1 VKIKLVPGNHIVLLE
16 GGGSF
21 FPALVEAIDGA
32 GVEVRLENYIYADD
46 AAGEAVGQAL
56 MRAARRGVGVYVL
69 LDGFGS
75 RDFSPMRAAAMAEAG
90 VHLRFYRP
98 ELRILHFRRSRLRR
112 LHRKIALVDGRIG
125 FVGGINIIDDLTAV
139 ETGKPRFDLAVR
151 IEGPLVAEIYPM
163 VVRMWQIVTALAIG
177 HRDAGMKAP
186 EVARDPAGEMT
197 GALLVRDNVFRR
209 REIEQ
214 AYLDGIRGAEREVII
229 ASAYF
234 LPGRKIRHA
243 LVEASVRGVKVTL
256 LLQGSTDHAILKWA
270 TRSLYGKL
278 LAAGIA
284 IHEYEASELHA
295 KAAVA
300 DERWA
305 TVGSSNLDPF
315 SLVLSREAN
324 VAVFNV
330 AFARTLKASLERA
343 IAEGAV
349 RVDIENWGK
358 RTLWQR
364 LKLGL
369 AYLFA
374 RVVVGMMGFRQE
386 WF

>member
-1 VKIKLVPGNHIVLLE
+1 MKIKLRPGNDITLLE
-16 GGGSF
+16 GGGNF
-21 FPALVEAIDGA
+21 FPALVAAIDGA

-46 AAGEAVGQAL
+46 AAGETVAQAL
-56 MRAARRGVGVYVL
+56 MRAARRGVGVYML
-69 LDGFGS
+69 LDAFGS
-75 RDFSPMRAAAMAEAG
+75 RDFSPSRAAAMREAG

-112 LHRKIALVDGRIG
+112 LHRKIALVDGRVG
-125 FVGGINIIDDLTAV
+125 FVGGINIIDDLTEV

-151 IEGPLVAEIYPM
+151 IEGPLLAEIYPL
-163 VVRMWQIVTALAIG
+163 VVRLWQIVTALGAG
-177 HRDAGMKAP
+177 HRDPGIA
-186 EVARDPAGEMT
+186 ARQVSRSPAGEMT
-197 GALLVRDNVFRR
+197 AALLVRDNVFRR

-214 AYLDGIRGAEREVII
+214 AYLDGIRGATREVII

-234 LPGRKIRHA
+234 LSGRKIRHA

-256 LLQGSTDHAILKWA
+256 LLQGWTDHPILKWA

-295 KAAVA
+295 KAAVV
-300 DERWA
+300 DERWS

-374 RVVVGMMGFRQE
+374 RVVVGMMGFQQE

>member
-1 VKIKLVPGNHIVLLE
+1 LKIKLVPGNAIRLLE
-16 GGGSF
+16 GGGRF

-32 GVEVRLENYIYADD
+32 RVEVRVENYIYADD
-46 AAGEAVGQAL
+46 AAGELVAQAL
-56 MRAARRGVGVYVL
+56 MRAARRGVGVYML
-69 LDGFGS
+69 LDAFGS
-75 RDFSPMRAAAMAEAG
+75 RSFPAARAEALREAG
-90 VHLRFYRP
+90 VSLRFYRP

-112 LHRKIALVDGRIG
+112 LHRKIALIDGRIG
-125 FVGGINIIDDLTAV
+125 FVGGLNIIDDLTEV

-151 IEGPLVAEIYPM
+151 IEGPLLAEIYPM
-163 VVRMWQIVTALAIG
+163 VVRLWQVVTALAIG
-177 HRDAGMKAP
+177 HRDPGIKAP
-186 EVARDPAGEMT
+186 EVSRAPAGEMT
-197 GALLVRDNVFRR
+197 AALLARDNVFRR
-209 REIEQ
+209 REIEE
-214 AYLDGIRGAEREVII
+214 AYLDGIRGATREVII

-243 LVEASVRGVKVTL
+243 LVGASVRGVKVTL
-256 LLQGSTDHAILKWA
+256 LLQGWTDHVILKWA

-295 KAAVA
+295 KAAVV
-300 DERWA
+300 DEHWA

-343 IAEGAV
+343 ISEGAV
-349 RVDIENWGK
+349 RVDIEGWGR

-369 AYLFA
+369 AYTFA
-374 RVVVGMMGFRQE
+374 RVAMGMAGFRQE

>member
-1 VKIKLVPGNHIVLLE
+1 MKIKLVPGNDIVLLE

-21 FPALVEAIDGA
+21 FPALVGAIDGA
-32 GVEVRLENYIYADD
+32 TVEVRLENYIYADD
-46 AAGEAVGQAL
+46 AAGESVGQAL

-69 LDGFGS
+69 LDAFGS
-75 RDFSPMRAAAMAEAG
+75 RDFSAARAAAMREAG

-151 IEGPLVAEIYPM
+151 IEGPLLAEVYPM
-163 VVRMWQIVTALAIG
+163 VVRMWLIVTALAIG
-177 HRDAGMKAP
+177 RRDPGIKAP
-186 EVARDPAGEMT
+186 RISSSPAGEMT
-197 GALLVRDNVFRR
+197 AALLVRDNVFRR
-209 REIEQ
+209 REIEE
-214 AYLDGIRGAEREVII
+214 AYLDGIRGATREVII

-256 LLQGSTDHAILKWA
+256 LLQGWTDHPILKWA

-324 VAVFNV
+324 IAVFNV
-330 AFARTLKASLERA
+330 AFARKLKASLERA
-343 IAEGAV
+343 IAEGAT
-349 RVDIENWGK
+349 RVDIEGWGR

-369 AYLFA
+369 AYMFA
-374 RVVVGMMGFRQE
+374 RAAMGMAGFRQE

>member
-1 VKIKLVPGNHIVLLE
+1 VKIKTVPGNHIVLLE
-16 GGGSF
+16 GGGRF
-21 FPALVEAIDGA
+21 IPELVEAIDGA
-32 GVEVRLENYIYADD
+32 GVEVRLETYIFADD
-46 AAGEAVGQAL
+46 AAGDSVARAL
-56 MRAARRGVGVYVL
+56 MRAARRGVAVFVL

-75 RDFSPMRAAAMAEAG
+75 RDFPPARAEGMRDAG

-98 ELRILHFRRSRLRR
+98 ELKAFHFRRSRLRR

-151 IEGPLVAEIYPM
+151 IEGPLLAEIYPT
-163 VVRMWQIVTALAIG
+163 VVRLWHIVTALAVADRDPGIMSGRAIG
-177 HRDAGMKAP
+177 A
-186 EVARDPAGEMT
+186 PAGEMT
-197 GALLVRDNVFRR
+197 AALLVRDNVFRR

-214 AYLDGIRGAEREVII
+214 AYLDGIRNAEREAII
-229 ASAYF
+229 ACAYF
-234 LPGRKIRHA
+234 LPGRRLRRA
-243 LVEASVRGVKVTL
+243 LVEASRRGVKVTL
-256 LLQGSTDHAILKWA
+256 LLQGWTDHTLLQWA
-270 TRSLYGKL
+270 SRSLYGEL
-278 LAAGIA
+278 LAAGIS

-324 VAVFNV
+324 VAVFDE

-343 IAEGAV
+343 IAGGAA
-349 RVDIENWGK
+349 RVDIAGWEK

-369 AYLFA
+369 AYVFA
-374 RVVVGMMGFRQE
+374 RAAMGMAGFRQE

>member
-1 VKIKLVPGNHIVLLE
+1 LKIKLVPGNDIALLE

-21 FPALVEAIDGA
+21 FPALVEAIDRSA
-32 GVEVRLENYIYADD
+32 VEVRLENYIYAND
-46 AAGEAVGQAL
+46 AAGEMVAQAL

-69 LDGFGS
+69 LDAFGS
-75 RDFSPMRAAAMAEAG
+75 RDFSPARAEAMRDAG
-90 VHLRFYRP
+90 VSLRFYRP

-112 LHRKIALVDGRIG
+112 LHRKIALVDGRVG
-125 FVGGINIIDDLTAV
+125 FVGGLNIIDDLTEV

-151 IEGPLVAEIYPM
+151 IEGPLLAEIYPM

-177 HRDAGMKAP
+177 HRDPGIRSP
-186 EVARDPAGEMT
+186 QVSRSPAGEMT
-197 GALLVRDNVFRR
+197 AALLVRDNVFRR
-209 REIEQ
+209 REIEE
-214 AYLDGIRGAEREVII
+214 AYLDGIRGAKREVII

-234 LPGRKIRHA
+234 LPGRRIRHE
-243 LVEASVRGVKVTL
+243 LVRASVRGVKVTL
-256 LLQGSTDHAILKWA
+256 LLQGWTDHAILKWA

-295 KAAVA
+295 KAAVV

-324 VAVFNV
+324 VAVFN
-330 AFARTLKASLERA
+330 ATFARTLKASLGRA

-349 RVDIENWGK
+349 RVDIENWGR

-369 AYLFA
+369 AYMFA
-374 RVVVGMMGFRQE
+374 RVAMGMMGFRQE

>member
-1 VKIKLVPGNHIVLLE
+1 LKIKLVPGNDITLLE
-16 GGGSF
+16 GGGQF
-21 FPALVEAIDGA
+21 FPALVEAIDNA
-32 GVEVRLENYIYADD
+32 AVEVRLENYIYADD
-46 AAGEAVGQAL
+46 AAGEAVAQAL
-56 MRAARRGVGVYVL
+56 MRASRRGVGVYVL
-69 LDGFGS
+69 LDAFGS
-75 RDFSPMRAAAMAEAG
+75 RDFSPARAAAMREAG

-112 LHRKIALVDGRIG
+112 LHRKIALVDGRVG
-125 FVGGINIIDDLTAV
+125 FVGGINIIDDLTEV

-151 IEGPLVAEIYPM
+151 IAGPLLAEIYPL
-163 VVRMWQIVTALAIG
+163 VVRLWQIVTALAG
-177 HRDAGMKAP
+177 HRDQGVKAP
-186 EVARDPAGEMT
+186 QIRLSPAGEMT
-197 GALLVRDNVFRR
+197 AALLVRDNVFRR
-209 REIEQ
+209 REIED

-234 LPGRKIRHA
+234 LPGRKLRHA

-256 LLQGSTDHAILKWA
+256 LLQGWTDHVILKWA

-343 IAEGAV
+343 IAAGAV
-349 RVDIENWGK
+349 RVDVERWDK
-358 RTLWQR
+358 RTPWER

-369 AYLFA
+369 AYMFA
-374 RVVVGMMGFRQE
+374 RVAMGMAGFRQE